1 MYKHAKISKYMSW
14 KNMLQNNA
22 NSMFPFTLKSFIS
35 VFICVHAHIMHGQNS
50 ARIHVYLST
59 LVFLWKEV
67 GMKEVAWE
75 PRRHSPFTLFA
86 NVFIV

>member
-35 VFICVHAHIMHGQNS
+35 VFICVHAHIN
-50 ARIHVYLST
+50 
-59 LVFLWKEV
+59 
-67 GMKEVAWE
+67 AWAKFCKNTRLPVNCGVPLE
-75 PRRHSPFTLFA
+75 GSGNERGSLGTKMTFTIY
-86 NVFIV
+86 FIC